1 MTWCLLPPLV
11 ACSSALAAD
20 RIEVRSPD
28 GNVALGFC
36 IRDDAKARRCLIYSV
51 SYKGKPVVLDS
62 RLGLALKDAPPLAG
76 DFELV
81 KCARGG
87 RDATWRPVYGE
98 RNSIPD
104 RYNEAVVDL
113 RERTRG
119 RRRLRLTL
127 RAYDEGAAFRYTIPK
142 QPGVGGVTITSEDTH
157 FAFAAGTFGYVTS
170 SAQGK
175 YSRVALAKMRKES
188 ERPLT
193 VELANGLV
201 ASVGEAGLVDYAR
214 MRLRPAKGRAGALK
228 SALAGHVTGKLPL
241 ATPWRVVMVGER
253 PGDLIE
259 NNHIFLNLNPPCA
272 IEDPSWI
279 RPGKVIREVTLSTA
293 GGKACV
299 DFAVEHNLQ
308 YVEYDAGWYGH
319 EYDDRADATTVSV
332 DPKRNP
338 RRDLDLPAVLE
349 YARRKGVGI
358 LLYVNRRA
366 LERQLDAVLPLY
378 RKWGVKGL
386 KYGFVRVGSQ
396 KWTKWLH
403 EAVRKAARYNM
414 LVDIHDEYRPT
425 GFSRT
430 YPNLMTQEG
439 IRGNE
444 CMPSAT
450 SNVTMPFTRFLCGAA
465 DYTICYY
472 CDRIK
477 TTHAHQLALAVAFYS
492 PLQFVFWYDRP
503 SACRGEPE
511 IELFERVP
519 TVWDDTRVIHGEIG
533 RYISIAR
540 RSGREWYV
548 GILTNTEARRLEV
561 PLGFLDAGRKYL
573 AHVYSDGGPEVGTRT
588 RVKIERFIVGRST
601 VVRAGLSGS
610 GGQAMRIVPATA
622 ADLRRHPP
630 YRTAAPSARATG
642 R

>member
-1 MTWCLLPPLV
+1 MISRLLPPLV
-11 ACSSALAAD
+11 ACSSVLAAD
-20 RIEVRSPD
+20 GIEVRSPD
-28 GNVALGFC
+28 GNMVLGLR
-36 IRDDAKARRCLIYSV
+36 ISDAAAARCCVFYDIT
-51 SYKGKPVVLDS
+51 YKGKPVVLAS
-62 RLGLALKDAPPLAG
+62 RLGMALKDAPPLAG
-76 DFELV
+76 GFELV
-81 KCARGG
+81 KCVRGG
-87 RDATWRPVYGE
+87 RDSTWRPIYGE
-98 RNSIPD
+98 RSVIPD

-113 RERTRG
+113 QEKTG
-119 RRRLRLTL
+119 KRRRLGLTL
-127 RAYDEGAAFRYTIPK
+127 RAYDEGAAFRYTLPR

-157 FAFAAGTFGYVTS
+157 FTFAGGTIGYVTP

-175 YSRVALAKMRKES
+175 YSRVPLAKIKKES

-241 ATPWRVVMVGER
+241 ATPWRVIMVGER

-272 IEDPSWI
+272 IGDPSWI
-279 RPGKVIREVTLSTA
+279 KPGKVIREVTLSTA

-319 EYDDRADATTVSV
+319 EYDGGADARTVTV

-338 RRDLDLPAVLE
+338 RGDLDLPAVLA
-349 YARRKGVGI
+349 YARRKGIGI

-366 LERQLDAVLPLY
+366 LERQLDAILPLY

-396 KWTKWLH
+396 KWTRWLH
-403 EAVRKAARYNM
+403 EAVRKAADHNM
-414 LVDIHDEYRPT
+414 IVDVHDEYRPT

-450 SNVTMPFTRFLCGAA
+450 SNLTMPFTRFLCGPA

-472 CDRIK
+472 SNRIK

-511 IELFERVP
+511 IEFFEHVP
-519 TVWDDTRVIHGEIG
+519 TVWDETRVIDGEIG
-533 RYISIAR
+533 RHVTIAR

-548 GILTNTEARRLEV
+548 GALTDTEARRLDV
-561 PLGFLDAGRKYL
+561 PLEFLDAGRKYL

-588 RVKIERFIVGRST
+588 RVKIARFIVDRRT
-601 VVRAGLSGS
+601 VVRAGLGPS

-622 ADLRRHPP
+622 EHVRRYPP
-630 YRTAAPSARATG
+630 YRTTPRGPTGTG